1 MTHRVF
7 NFSPGPAVLPVIV
20 LEQAQRE
27 LLALNGIGMSV
38 LEISHRSQT
47 FYAILDEATATL
59 RRLLSIPDGYRV
71 LFLQGGA
78 RLQFS
83 MVPMNLLRGSGSTA
97 EYVVT
102 GSWGK
107 YALKEA
113 QREGPVR
120 VVWEGSATNYDRL
133 PTADQLRFSPEAA
146 YACFTSNETIQG
158 VQFPSEPDLG
168 AAAGQVPLVCDASSD
183 LLS

>member
-1 MTHRVF
+1 MDRRGAGRDVLLRFRATHSWRGDFDDPSRFQFLARPGRAASDRSGAGSARVA
-7 NFSPGPAVLPVIV
+7 SAEWHRHVGAGDQPP
-20 LEQAQRE
+20 
-27 LLALNGIGMSV
+27 LA
-38 LEISHRSQT
+38 
-47 FYAILDEATATL
+47 A
-59 RRLLSIPDGYRV
+59 
-71 LFLQGGA
+71 
-78 RLQFS
+78 
-83 MVPMNLLRGSGSTA
+83 LLRGSGSTA